1 MAQRTTSKAAP
12 LQIKPAA
19 LRTFHAR
26 LARWYE
32 AHGRHELPWRQTA
45 DPYHIWLSEVMLQ
58 QTQVATVRDRF
69 YFPFLAKFPTV
80 EALAAAE
87 REAVMKAWEGLGYY
101 SRARNLHEAAKK
113 IVHSEWW
120 IVNSGAKP
128 SKPFTIHDALYT
140 HLLSLP
146 GIGKNTAHA
155 ILAFAFH
162 QPVAIL
168 EANVKRVVARIYAL
182 ETPSDAELWAGA
194 KALLNHATP
203 FDYNQA
209 MMDIGSMVCTPKN
222 PNCSA
227 CPANSI
233 CKGKSSPHSYPTP
246 KAKKQVPTREV
257 TIHVREDGN
266 GRLFLEARDAK
277 LLGGLYGFPQTT
289 VIARSE
295 ATWQPRHKGIRAP
308 KTRQAGSPRFARDDA
323 HILGTVTHIYS
334 HFKLIGTVVY
344 EKSSAK
350 TNSAD
355 WYSREE
361 IRALPLSTLDHKVLA
376 LVENCHSS
384 LKKKIKA
391 QAKHGKR

>member
-1 MAQRTTSKAAP
+1 
-12 LQIKPAA
+12 
-19 LRTFHAR
+19 
-26 LARWYE
+26 
-32 AHGRHELPWRQTA
+32 
-45 DPYHIWLSEVMLQ
+45 MLQ

-101 SRARNLHEAAKK
+101 SRARNMHEAAKK

-128 SKPFTIHDALYT
+128 SSPFTIHDALYT

-155 ILAFAFH
+155 ILGFAYH

-182 ETPSDAELWAGA
+182 ETPSEAELWAGA
-194 KALLNHATP
+194 ETLLNHATP

-209 MMDIGSMVCTPKN
+209 MMDIGSMVCTRKN

-227 CPANSI
+227 CPANNI
-233 CKGKSSPHSYPTP
+233 CKGKSSPHLYPTP

-266 GRLFLEARDAK
+266 GRFFLEARDAK

-295 ATWQPRHKGIRAP
+295 ATWQSRHKGIRAP
-308 KTRQAGSPRFARDDA
+308 KTRRAGSPRSARDDA
-323 HILGTVTHIYS
+323 HILGTVTHVYS

-350 TNSAD
+350 VNAAD

-384 LKKKIKA
+384 FQKKIKA